1 MKEYIV
7 CIPTLNRVESQPT
20 LGCMP
25 KSHLENVR
33 LVPHKDEAKAYADH
47 WGEYFILPCPVKGI
61 APTRQWIMENAKAK
75 YVIMFDDDMTFNVRT
90 GQGVKIKKCKHGN
103 VGDMID
109 LLVRWLD
116 EGFVHVGV
124 SARQNNHQVEEEFIE
139 IGRMNN
145 AYGFNVKEFHKAGAA
160 FRLQL
165 MEDFDVTLTL
175 LGAGL
180 PNRVT
185 YKYAW
190 GQMASGAKG
199 GCSSY
204 RNDDTQRAAAFALKK
219 LHPFAVS
226 VVKKTSAKPWGGF
239 KSATRYDVNIGWK
252 KAFKSKLK
260 KDKGLC
266 RFI

>member
-1 MKEYIV
+1 MV

-20 LGCMP
+20 FGCMP
-25 KSHLENVR
+25 ESHLENVK
-33 LVPHKDEAKAYADH
+33 LVSHKDEVNAYATR
-47 WGEYFILPCPVKGI
+47 WGKKYILSCPAKGI

-75 YVIMFDDDMTFNVRT
+75 YIIMFDDDMTFNIRT
-90 GQGVKIKKCKHGN
+90 GEGVKIIKAKPEEVGN
-103 VGDMID
+103 MID
-109 LLVRWLD
+109 LLVDWLG

-124 SARQNNHQVEEEFIE
+124 SARQNNHQVEDEFVE

-145 AYGFNVKEFHKAGAA
+145 AYGFNAKEFHKAGAA

-175 LGAGL
+175 LRAGL

-204 RNDDTQRAAAFALKK
+204 RNDETQKAAAFALKK
-219 LHPFAVS
+219 LHPFVVS

-239 KSATRYDVNIGWK
+239 KSATRFDVNIGWK
-252 KAFKSKLK
+252 KAFKSKLEK
-260 KDKGLC
+260 GKGLG
-266 RFI
+266 RFL